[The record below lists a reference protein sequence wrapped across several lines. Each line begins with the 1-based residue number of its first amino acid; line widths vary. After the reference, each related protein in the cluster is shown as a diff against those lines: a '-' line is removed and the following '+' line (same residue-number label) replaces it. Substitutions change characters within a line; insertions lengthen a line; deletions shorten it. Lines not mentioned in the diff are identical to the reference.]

1 MWDRI
6 LRDPMFSL
14 PPGVGICATPGRTSL
29 TRDIGALRTCS
40 TTQQQQPS
48 ASEHVADGTDR
59 ACYTPTELSHG
70 CAQEHTALMDDQSQ
84 SLIVPSHEQV
94 ATLEGS
100 KGCQMAEMQTWSW
113 HLILRKTLQLF
124 QSQNQ
129 RRPSVSP
136 DMT

>member
-1 MWDRI
+1 
-6 LRDPMFSL
+6 MFSL

-29 TRDIGALRTCS
+29 TRDVGALAA
-40 TTQQQQPS
+40 

-70 CAQEHTALMDDQSQ
+70 CSQEHTALMDDQSQ